1 MPLSEFILENAPEL
15 REAIV
20 RRNVRDVVAEKI
32 AMLIASGVLQVGD
45 DLPSERD
52 LAAALQV
59 SRESVRGG
67 VQILAGK
74 GLLAVLHGARTRVR
88 SDEVGPEFRR
98 AREARLINA
107 YELGDVHAARLVNE
121 RIVVGDA
128 AERMDEETLRGLRQS
143 LAMQS
148 SALEDPVRFL
158 VLDREFHMAIYRRCA
173 NPVLAEFVGDL
184 FGYMMQQR
192 HRAVSEPGAIARSH
206 ADHTEILRALEGRNR
221 EATVRAFDVHIQ
233 RIYETTRRVMGLP
246 PAAHCAEETRLTG

>member
-1 MPLSEFILENAPEL
+1 MSLSEFVLENTPEL

-32 AMLIASGVLQVGD
+32 AMLIASGIFKVGD

-67 VQILAGK
+67 VQILAAK

-88 SDEVGPEFRR
+88 SDDVGPEFHRS
-98 AREARLINA
+98 REPRLINS
-107 YELGDVHAARLVNE
+107 YGLDDVHQARLLNE
-121 RIVVGDA
+121 LVVVGDA
-128 AERMDEETLRGLRQS
+128 AGRMDEETLRLLNQS
-143 LAMQS
+143 LKMQET
-148 SALEDPVRFL
+148 ALEDPVRFL
-158 VLDREFHMAIYRRCA
+158 VLDREFHLAIYRRCA

-206 ADHTEILRALEGRNR
+206 ADHTNIVRALEGRDR
-221 EATVRAFDVHIQ
+221 DATMSAFEVHIQ
-233 RIYETTRRVMGLP
+233 RIYETTLRVMGMSLSRGDETY
-246 PAAHCAEETRLTG
+246 AA

>member
-1 MPLSEFILENAPEL
+1 MSLSEFVLENAPEL

-32 AMLIASGVLQVGD
+32 AMLIASGIFQVGD

-67 VQILAGK
+67 VQILAAK
-74 GLLAVLHGARTRVR
+74 GLLAVLQGARTRVR
-88 SDEVGPEFRR
+88 SDDVGAEFRR
-98 AREARLINA
+98 SREPHLINSYGLDDVHQARL
-107 YELGDVHAARLVNE
+107 LNE
-121 RIVVGDA
+121 RVVVGDA
-128 AERMDEETLRGLRQS
+128 AERMDEETLRFLQESLR
-143 LAMQS
+143 MQE
-148 SALEDPVRFL
+148 ATLEDPVRFL
-158 VLDREFHMAIYRRCA
+158 VLDREFHLAIYRRCA

-192 HRAVSEPGAIARSH
+192 HRAVSEPGAIALSH
-206 ADHTEILRALEGRNR
+206 ADHTAIVNALRGRDR

-233 RIYETTRRVMGLP
+233 RIYETTLRVMGLP
-246 PAAHCAEETRLTG
+246 PVAGTREKARLTG

>member
-1 MPLSEFILENAPEL
+1 MSLSEFVLENAPEL

-32 AMLIASGVLQVGD
+32 AMLIASGIFQVGD

-67 VQILAGK
+67 VQILAAK

-98 AREARLINA
+98 SREARLINR
-107 YELGDVHAARLVNE
+107 YGLDDVHAARLLNE
-121 RIVVGDA
+121 RVVVGDA
-128 AERMDEETLRGLRQS
+128 AERMDEETLRFLRQS
-143 LAMQS
+143 LVLQAS
-148 SALEDPVRFL
+148 TLEDPVRFL
-158 VLDREFHMAIYRRCA
+158 VLDREFHLAIYRRCA
-173 NPVLAEFVGDL
+173 NPVLADLVSDL

-206 ADHTEILRALEGRNR
+206 ADHAAILRALEGRDR

-233 RIYETTRRVMGLP
+233 RIYETTLRVMGLP
-246 PAAHCAEETRLTG
+246 PVAGGKTQARQTG

>member
-1 MPLSEFILENAPEL
+1 MSLSEFVLENTPEL

-32 AMLIASGVLQVGD
+32 AMLIASGIFKVGD

-67 VQILAGK
+67 VQILAAR

-88 SDEVGPEFRR
+88 SDDVGPEFRR
-98 AREARLINA
+98 SREPRLINSYGLDDVHEARLLN
-107 YELGDVHAARLVNE
+107 ELV
-121 RIVVGDA
+121 VVGDA
-128 AERMDEETLRGLRQS
+128 AGRMDEETLRFLNQS
-143 LAMQS
+143 LKMQEN
-148 SALEDPVRFL
+148 ALQDPVRFL
-158 VLDREFHMAIYRRCA
+158 VLDREFHLAIYRRCA

-206 ADHTEILRALEGRNR
+206 GDHAEILRALEGRDR
-221 EATVRAFDVHIQ
+221 DATVRAFGVHIQ
-233 RIYETTRRVMGLP
+233 RIYDTTLRVMGLP
-246 PAAHCAEETRLTG
+246 PVDAEKEQARLTG

>member
-1 MPLSEFILENAPEL
+1 MSLSEFVLENAPEL

-32 AMLIASGVLQVGD
+32 AMLIASGIFQVGD

-67 VQILAGK
+67 VQILAAK

-88 SDEVGPEFRR
+88 SEDVGPEFRR
-98 AREARLINA
+98 SREARLINS
-107 YELGDVHAARLVNE
+107 YGLDDVHAARLLNE
-121 RIVVGDA
+121 RVVVGDA
-128 AERMDEETLRGLRQS
+128 AERMDDETLRFLRQS
-143 LAMQS
+143 LAMQA

-158 VLDREFHMAIYRRCA
+158 VMDREFHMAIYRRCA

-184 FGYMMQQR
+184 FGYMMQPR

-206 ADHTEILRALEGRNR
+206 ADHAEIVRALEERDR

-233 RIYETTRRVMGLP
+233 RIYETTLRVMGLP
-246 PAAHCAEETRLTG
+246 PVAATGEKSRLTG

>member
-1 MPLSEFILENAPEL
+1 MSLSEFVLENAPEL

-32 AMLIASGVLQVGD
+32 AMLIASGIFQVGD

-67 VQILAGK
+67 VQILAAK

-88 SDEVGPEFRR
+88 SNEVGPEFRR
-98 AREARLINA
+98 SREAQLINSYA
-107 YELGDVHAARLVNE
+107 LDDVHAARLLNE
-121 RIVVGDA
+121 RIVVGEA
-128 AERMDEETLRGLRQS
+128 AERMDEDTLRFLRQS
-143 LAMQS
+143 LAMQAT
-148 SALEDPVRFL
+148 ALEDPVRFL
-158 VLDREFHMAIYRRCA
+158 VMDREFHMAIYRRSA

-184 FGYMMQQR
+184 FGYMMRQR

-206 ADHTEILRALEGRNR
+206 DDHTEILRALEGRDR
-221 EATVRAFDVHIQ
+221 EATMRAFDVHIQ
-233 RIYETTRRVMGLP
+233 RIYETTLRVMGLP
-246 PAAHCAEETRLTG
+246 PAATSEEATRLTG